1 MKNTLLSVAAT
12 ATATAMVVA
21 LALGVASPAAAA
33 GSSIQLGSYAVSG
46 NHTIDALGG
55 LGLEASAV
63 TYARDRQSLFI
74 VGDEGLGVVELSLT
88 GQTLSTM
95 SFSGWPSTSTNNDA
109 EGLAYLGN
117 GLLVVAEERLQDAF
131 LFGYQAGGS
140 VNLAQAP
147 SINFG
152 PTVGNVGLEGIS
164 VDPRDG
170 TWFVVKQ
177 DNPAQLRGGQG
188 SFSLGGGSFT
198 ETVSFT
204 GASSLFGL
212 NSLSDVATLAA
223 VDSLAG
229 GAAADHLLVLSL
241 DSRRLIELDRL
252 GNTISS
258 LDLTGITNQAI
269 EGVTVD
275 ERGMI
280 YLVAED
286 SGTAN
291 SRLFVLSP
299 VPEPATWA
307 MLACGLVA
315 VVGAA
320 ASSRGAQRRARRSF
334 RGG

>member
-1 MKNTLLSVAAT
+1 MKSTLRALAAAAT
-12 ATATAMVVA
+12 AMA
-21 LALGVASPAAAA
+21 LALAVAGPAAAA
-33 GSSIQLGSYAVSG
+33 ATSIQLGNYVVSG
-46 NHTIDALGG
+46 NYTIDVLGG

-74 VGDEGLGVVELSLT
+74 VGDEGLGVVEISLT

-95 SFSGWPSTSTNNDA
+95 SFSGWPTASSNNDA

-140 VNLAQAP
+140 VHLSQAP
-147 SINFG
+147 SVSFG
-152 PTVGNVGLEGIS
+152 PTVGNVGIEGIS

-177 DNPAQLRGGQG
+177 DNPAQLRGGLA
-188 SFSLGGGSFT
+188 SFSLGGGSFS

-204 GASSLFGL
+204 GATSLFGL
-212 NSLSDVATLAA
+212 NSLSDVATLAP

-229 GAAADHLLVLSL
+229 GAAANHLLVLSL
-241 DSRRLIELDRL
+241 DSRRLIEIDRL

-258 LDLTGITNQAI
+258 LDLSGITSQAI

-275 ERGMI
+275 ERGFI

-307 MLACGLVA
+307 MLACGLLAVA
-315 VVGAA
+315 GAA
-320 ASSRGAQRRARRSF
+320 RRR
-334 RGG
+334 

>member
-1 MKNTLLSVAAT
+1 MKKLLHTLAAT
-12 ATATAMVVA
+12 SAAMLA
-21 LALGVASPAAAA
+21 LAAAGPAAANT
-33 GSSIQLGSYAVSG
+33 SINLGSYAVSG
-46 NHTIDALGG
+46 NYAIDVMGG

-74 VGDEGLGVVELSLT
+74 VGDEGLGVVEISLT

-95 SFSGWPSTSTNNDA
+95 TFSGWPAASSNNDA

-131 LFGYQAGGS
+131 LFSYQAGGS
-140 VNLAQAP
+140 VNLANAP
-147 SINFG
+147 SVNFG
-152 PTVGNVGLEGIS
+152 PTVGNVGIEGLS

-177 DNPAQLRGGQG
+177 DNPAQLRGGLA
-188 SFSLGGGSFT
+188 SFSLGGGSFS

-212 NSLSDVATLAA
+212 NSLSDVATLAP
-223 VDSLAG
+223 VNSLAG
-229 GAAADHLLVLSL
+229 GVAANHLLVLSL
-241 DSRRLIELDRL
+241 DSRRLVEIDRL

-258 LDLTGITNQAI
+258 LDLTGITNQAL

-275 ERGMI
+275 ELGNI

-286 SGTAN
+286 SGTGN
-291 SRLFVLSP
+291 SRLFVLSQ
-299 VPEPATWA
+299 VPEPGTWA
-307 MLACGLVA
+307 LMACGLLA
-315 VVGAA
+315 LAGAA
-320 ASSRGAQRRARRSF
+320 RRR
-334 RGG
+334 